1 MSVLS
6 TLHLSH
12 YTRLGVSLSIP
23 VRQTLFAFI
32 DSSAQLS
39 SLVPLMF
46 LMLLSL
52 SPEAM
57 ESSMPRWKME
67 GKK

>member
-1 MSVLS
+1 M
-6 TLHLSH
+6 
-12 YTRLGVSLSIP
+12 SLSIP